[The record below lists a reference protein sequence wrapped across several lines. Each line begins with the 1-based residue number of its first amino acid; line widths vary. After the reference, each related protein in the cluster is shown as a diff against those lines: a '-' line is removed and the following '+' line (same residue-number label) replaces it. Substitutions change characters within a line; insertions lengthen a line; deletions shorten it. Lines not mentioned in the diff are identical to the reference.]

1 MVYSSIQNFK
11 SVTPEYK
18 RKNDASRLLERYPD
32 KRPVILIKGSKETPE
47 IDRFKYMVHSDMNI
61 AEFLSIIRK
70 HIKITKDQAIFLM
83 VNNAIVKQSDII
95 KTIYNSDKDPDGLL
109 YITYVVESTFG

>member
-1 MVYSSIQNFK
+1 MVYSSVQNFK

-18 RKNDASRLLERYPD
+18 RKNDSYRLLERYPD

-47 IDRFKYMVHSDMNI
+47 IDRFKYMVHCDMTI

-95 KTIYNSDKDPDGLL
+95 KTVYNSDKDPDGLL
-109 YITYVVESTFG
+109 YITYIVESTFG